1 MTVVSAILHVQQF
14 KTSDLWRHK
23 QCGRINNPQRNV
35 SLLENTFVNVL
46 NSCTES
52 IKNIG
57 SLTFNII
64 PQIQLYRD
72 CKIWPCRKKFILIF
86 SLYLAYKRISFY
98 IKITTYPLSFKFES
112 QNEDR
117 CSNFAKIFIFL
128 LSNGVF
134 PLLLTE
140 NTEQFAWRVEM
151 TWHGD
156 TKNKG
161 IAASSALPP
170 LHTLWFCWLNLT
182 VWFCLLA
189 LSSVVYDGAHCSIAG
204 GGEAWHPLLLR
215 HCCRGSRWSTTIAYP
230 PKKNQQKNMGP
241 TAPLI
246 RYSNETT
253 LPCSSVTLRRRWH
266 RFQVPQYM

>member
-140 NTEQFAWRVEM
+140 NTEQFAWRSRGNDVTRGHKEQRNRREFR
-151 TWHGD
+151 TS
-156 TKNKG
+156 
-161 IAASSALPP
+161 ASAY
-170 LHTLWFCWLNLT
+170 
-182 VWFCLLA
+182 
-189 LSSVVYDGAHCSIAG
+189 SVV
-204 GGEAWHPLLLR
+204 LLTKFNRLVLFA
-215 HCCRGSRWSTTIAYP
+215 CAFFCRITTIAP
-230 PKKNQQKNMGP
+230 PPHPKKPKKKTWDP
-241 TAPLI
+241 
-246 RYSNETT
+246 
-253 LPCSSVTLRRRWH
+253 RRHWLDTPMRPPYLAL
-266 RFQVPQYM
+266 Q